1 MYPSTYVQYFCS
13 FSFTKSTTEWTSK
26 YVFIGA
32 LSIMEVLNKYVW
44 SCTLSDIWHK
54 NVNVY
59 SCYIF
64 FKIALPSSTHH
75 VLSLSYNLLMYPKVN
90 FTLLKWRYTPQPSW
104 GHSMPLNPSVP
115 LLLLLSNLQTFSEA
129 CAPGFSSSLVLP
141 QYVHHSLS
149 LALGEC
155 LDTGHDR
162 GYTYPHP
169 YTVINTVYIAVL
181 QVHQLA
187 SNNDLIPPGVNWR
200 ARRSRTYCRNGCVS
214 VQTYTICTFPATT
227 ACIALGQL

>member
-129 CAPGFSSSLVLP
+129 CADFLHLWSC
-141 QYVHHSLS
+141 HCMFITHS
-149 LALGEC
+149 AWPWENAWTQDMTG
-155 LDTGHDR
+155 DTH
-162 GYTYPHP
+162 TLTH
-169 YTVINTVYIAVL
+169 T
-181 QVHQLA
+181 Q
-187 SNNDLIPPGVNWR
+187 S
-200 ARRSRTYCRNGCVS
+200 
-214 VQTYTICTFPATT
+214 
-227 ACIALGQL
+227 